1 MVLKTHTRKF
11 GETIHIPF
19 ERVRAITEL
28 NFTDYFTEKKK
39 EKLKHKRKLLK
50 TTILARGRVRIILA
64 QSLDHCFSF

>member
-39 EKLKHKRKLLK
+39 RKTK
-50 TTILARGRVRIILA
+50 TQKKITQDYNPCQGKSQDNPCPVT
-64 QSLDHCFSF
+64 